1 MQHVRGW
8 QWCGEGTVSAG
19 KGLRLLPTALLEEL
33 CAQPRP
39 REFQAA
45 RLVPRRS
52 SLGSLGEHL
61 NKALVPTLTLLG
73 SCGTFKGWGLV
84 GASGVMGSVL
94 SEGIAGLSAFLFP
107 TIRGVTATAL
117 PNHRPELQNS
127 EPGKAVPPVHHLG
140 SPTWFRKL
148 TSSAVTSRIL
158 LGTE

>member
-1 MQHVRGW
+1 MGVGW
-8 QWCGEGTVSAG
+8 GHISAG

-33 CAQPRP
+33 CEQPRS

-45 RLVPRRS
+45 PLVPRHS

-73 SCGTFKGWGLV
+73 SCGTFKGWGLL

-107 TIRGVTATAL
+107 TIRGLTPTAL

-127 EPGKAVPPVHHLG
+127 GSGKAVLPPVRYLG
-140 SPTWFRKL
+140 SPTWSRKL